1 MKVCGFDL
9 FGTLSKN
16 TGQTTADKMKKRG
29 AVKRE
34 KDISIKKEAGESVIS
49 TEYLSVSVALG
60 EQSAEI
66 QNRSSLS
73 HQRRIHRLE

>member
-1 MKVCGFDL
+1 M
-9 FGTLSKN
+9 
-16 TGQTTADKMKKRG
+16 
-29 AVKRE
+29 KRE

-73 HQRRIHRLE
+73 SEEDTQTGITQFRRMSKTQIK